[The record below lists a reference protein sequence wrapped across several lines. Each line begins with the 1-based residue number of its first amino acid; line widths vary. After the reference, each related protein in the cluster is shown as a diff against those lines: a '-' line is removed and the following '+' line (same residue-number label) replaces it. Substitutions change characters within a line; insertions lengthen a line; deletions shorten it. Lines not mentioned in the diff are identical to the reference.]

1 MIYHYQIGF
10 PKDFQFPTAKRSLRY
25 TYHARIKAMTIG
37 AIDLPSVINPS
48 SGKLI
53 ELNLTGRF
61 PQYVYR
67 LQYSNTKDLV
77 MVLSAKTPLHWTVV
91 TVWLNNT
98 TDSHK
103 SLDCTRYA
111 IPNS

>member
-25 TYHARIKAMTIG
+25 THHARIESKRDGVIN
-37 AIDLPSVINPS
+37 LPSVINPS

-53 ELNLTGRF
+53 ELNLTRQF
-61 PQYVYR
+61 PRYVYR
-67 LQYSNTKDLV
+67 FPYSNTKDLV
-77 MVLSAKTPLHWTVV
+77 MVFSAETPLHWTVV
-91 TVWLNNT
+91 TVWLNDT

-103 SLDCTRYA
+103 SLDRTRYA
-111 IPNS
+111 IPA

>member
-1 MIYHYQIGF
+1 
-10 PKDFQFPTAKRSLRY
+10 
-25 TYHARIKAMTIG
+25 MTDG
-37 AIDLPSVINPS
+37 AIDLPTVIKPS

-53 ELNLTGRF
+53 ELNLTREV

-67 LQYSNTKDLV
+67 FQYSSTKDLV

-98 TDSHK
+98 IDAHE
-103 SLDCTRYA
+103 SLDRTRYA
-111 IPNS
+111 IPA